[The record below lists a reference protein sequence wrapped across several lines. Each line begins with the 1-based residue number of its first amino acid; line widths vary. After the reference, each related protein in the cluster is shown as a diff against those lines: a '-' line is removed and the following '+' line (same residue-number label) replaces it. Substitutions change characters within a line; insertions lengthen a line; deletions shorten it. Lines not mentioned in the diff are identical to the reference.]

1 MKRITLAVIT
11 VSLLAA
17 TPVAALDQSLPAYKT
32 VSGVS
37 GQMKSVGSDTL
48 GNAMHLWAKGFG
60 ELYPDA
66 KIAIE
71 DRGSATAPPALLE
84 GAAQLGP
91 MSRPWT
97 SDESEAFEK
106 KYGYKV
112 SFVAVAVD
120 ALAVYVNKENP
131 VRCLSVQQ
139 VDQIFSLY
147 RKGSGGKSI
156 VTWGDAGLTG
166 EWASKPIALYG
177 RNEIS
182 GTHEFFKEIVL
193 YGGDFKPDVKQQ
205 PGSEAVVQNVSSD
218 KFAIGYSGI
227 GYRTEGVRAV
237 PLSIVQGG
245 ECYDTSADATYSGNY
260 PVARYLYIYFNRKP
274 NEQID
279 PLRGE
284 FIKYVLSKEGQAQIE
299 KSGFYPLTSEVRA
312 KELKRLGLPGL
323 AN

>member
-1 MKRITLAVIT
+1 MKRVTLIAVGIC
-11 VSLLAA
+11 LLASPA
-17 TPVAALDQSLPAYKT
+17 AIALDQNLPAYKP

-37 GQMKSVGSDTL
+37 GQFKSVGSDTL
-48 GNAMHLWAKGFG
+48 GNSMKLWTKGFR

-66 KIAIE
+66 KITIE
-71 DRGSATAPPALLE
+71 DKGSATAPPALLE
-84 GAAQLGP
+84 GSAQFGP

-106 KYGYKV
+106 KFGYKA
-112 SFVAVAVD
+112 SYVAVAVD

-131 VRCLSVQQ
+131 IRCLSVQQ
-139 VDQIFSLY
+139 VDQIFSQN
-147 RKGSGGKSI
+147 RKGSGGQSI
-156 VTWGDAGLTG
+156 RTWGDAGLTG
-166 EWASKPIALYG
+166 EWATKPIALYG

-193 YGGDFKPDVKQQ
+193 YGGDFKPEVKQQ
-205 PGSEAVVQNVSSD
+205 PGSEAVVNNVAGD

-237 PLSIVQGG
+237 PLSITSGR
-245 ECYDTSADATYSGNY
+245 ECYDTSSDATYSGNY
-260 PVARYLYIYFNRKP
+260 PIARYLYIYFNKKP

-284 FIKYVLSKEGQAQIE
+284 FIKYVLSKDGQALTE
-299 KSGFYPLTSEVRA
+299 KSGFYPLPSEIQA
-312 KELKRLGLPGL
+312 KELKRLGFT
-323 AN
+323 N

>member
-1 MKRITLAVIT
+1 VKEVPLAAVIM
-11 VSLLAA
+11 SLLAA
-17 TPVAALDQSLPAYKT
+17 SPAAALDQDLPTYKA

-48 GNAMHLWAKGFG
+48 GNAMQLWAKGFG
-60 ELYPDA
+60 ELYPDV
-66 KIAIE
+66 KITIE
-71 DRGSATAPPALLE
+71 DRGSATAPPALLQ

-91 MSRPWT
+91 MSRTLT

-106 KYGYKV
+106 KYGYKA
-112 SFVAVAVD
+112 SYVAVAVD

-131 VRCLSVQQ
+131 IRCLSVQQ
-139 VDQIFSLY
+139 VDQIFSLN

-156 VTWGDAGLTG
+156 HTWGEAGLTG
-166 EWASKPIALYG
+166 DWASKPIVLYG
-177 RNEIS
+177 RNDIS
-182 GTHEFFKEIVL
+182 GTYEFFRELVL
-193 YGGDFKPDVKQQ
+193 YGGDFKPDVKEQA
-205 PGSEAVVQNVSSD
+205 GSEAVVRNVASD

-227 GYRTEGVRAV
+227 GYKTDGVRTV
-237 PLSIVQGG
+237 PLSITLGR

-260 PVARYLYIYFNRKP
+260 PIARYLYIYFNKKP

-284 FIKYVLSKEGQAQIE
+284 FIRYVLSKDGQAQTE
-299 KSGFYPLTSEVRA
+299 KSGFYPLTSEMRE
-312 KELKRLGLPGL
+312 KELKRLGLSGF